1 MKKNKLRSWIV
12 AVIVIIVVVGF
23 AILLGLF
30 RTSSVA
36 QQSREALS
44 PEQMQALIPRG
55 RELAMA
61 GDCFGCHSQ
70 PQGPMGS
77 GGLAIATPFGM
88 L

>member
-70 PQGPMGS
+70 PQGRWAPAG
-77 GGLAIATPFGM
+77 
-88 L
+88 